1 MTESNTPPENQK
13 KKSAF
18 SRFFSRK
25 KSKDQSTTEEL
36 QPISNNKEPQPI
48 TGHESQPVTDKEP
61 KPVTDKE
68 SQLISNKEPRLATDR
83 KSDQH
88 KPTTDSTS
96 NDTLIT
102 DKLSTHQ
109 EAAVAAEQG
118 KPLNDNIAPPIIEQD
133 NVTEIAL
140 PNSDTAPEQNTEVA
154 LKLNADTLSTDIEL
168 APTTPPSQN
177 TTPIEPTHNTS
188 TETIQEEATV
198 EEGLNKSRTSFFK
211 KISNVFKGSFN
222 LDDELFDELEEI
234 LITSDIGIE
243 TSLSLVEKLR
253 ARVKADKI
261 QDANGVIEGL
271 RKEVA
276 NMLEQSEQDWTFSQ
290 SPYVI
295 LMVGVNG
302 AGKTT
307 TTAKI
312 AKHFQDQGK
321 SVMLAA
327 ADTFRAAAVEQLQ
340 EWGKRLNIPVV
351 AQTHGSDAAAVAHDA
366 LTSAKARNIDVLM
379 IDTAGRLHTQSDL
392 MEQLQKV
399 NRVLAKIDP
408 STPHEVMQVL
418 DSGTGQN
425 ALAQLD
431 HFQKAVG
438 VSSICLSK
446 LDGSAKGGIA
456 ISLSEKYK
464 LPIRFI
470 GVGEGFN
477 DIKSFSATQFA
488 NALIPDLNK

>member
-25 KSKDQSTTEEL
+25 KSPETPE
-36 QPISNNKEPQPI
+36 NNKSDNIEP
-48 TGHESQPVTDKEP
+48 HLDNESLTAG
-61 KPVTDKE
+61 TT
-68 SQLISNKEPRLATDR
+68 SSTAI
-83 KSDQH
+83 
-88 KPTTDSTS
+88 TTDTPIGEG
-96 NDTLIT
+96 TLNNEASPKTTT
-102 DKLSTHQ
+102 DDLSKNQKEVKTAQ
-109 EAAVAAEQG
+109 PEVTIPETA
-118 KPLNDNIAPPIIEQD
+118 LDSDNNEKS
-133 NVTEIAL
+133 L
-140 PNSDTAPEQNTEVA
+140 
-154 LKLNADTLSTDIEL
+154 ADTTNS
-168 APTTPPSQN
+168 S
-177 TTPIEPTHNTS
+177 
-188 TETIQEEATV
+188 QEEVKETQTPEKSATV
-198 EEGLNKSRTSFFK
+198 EDGLDKSRTSFFK

-222 LDDELFDELEEI
+222 LDDDLFDELEEL
-234 LITSDIGIE
+234 LITSDIGVE
-243 TSLSLVEKLR
+243 VSLQLVEKLR
-253 ARVKADKI
+253 ARVKSEKI
-261 QDANGVIEGL
+261 QSANGVIEGL
-271 RKEVA
+271 RKEIA
-276 NMLEQSEQDWTFSQ
+276 ATLSQSEEDWQFEQ
-290 SPYVI
+290 KPYVI

-340 EWGKRLNIPVV
+340 EWGKRLDIPVI
-351 AQTHGSDAAAVAHDA
+351 AQAHGSDAAAVAHDA
-366 LTSAKARNIDVLM
+366 LTSAMARNIDVLM

-399 NRVLAKIDP
+399 NRVLSKIDP
-408 STPHEVMQVL
+408 TTPHEVMQVL
-418 DSGTGQN
+418 DSSTGQN
-425 ALAQLD
+425 ALNQLD
-431 HFQKAVG
+431 HFQRAVG

-470 GVGEGFN
+470 GVGEGFS
-477 DIKSFSATQFA
+477 DIKRFSATQFA
-488 NALIPDLNK
+488 DALIPDLDKQ